1 MNTEYYQDELAGS
14 SGNRIMVGARQVG
27 KTSTIVHD
35 VVARYRDEQTVLVVA
50 PRQEMVFQIQDMV
63 QAEVDGHNAVT
74 KRYIES
80 LEHDGFIS
88 FMSATSVDF
97 NTDKIQYYDAIC
109 IDEANYVDQ
118 ELCFNIQ
125 HEFDGDVLLTIT
137 PAAKPHIVDMW
148 AKHSPYWQT
157 TQVSASDAPH
167 IDGYSIRDRQ
177 ALLSTEQQAR
187 ELDAEIT
194 SV

>member
-1 MNTEYYQDELAGS
+1 MNTAPYQDELVAS

-27 KTSTIVHD
+27 KTTTIVHD
-35 VVARYRDEQTVLVVA
+35 AVARYCDGQAVIVVA
-50 PRQEMVFQIQDMV
+50 PRQEMVYQIQDIV
-63 QAEVDGHNAVT
+63 QAEVDGHASVT

-88 FMSATSVDF
+88 FVPAASADFDVDE
-97 NTDKIQYYDAIC
+97 IRYYDAVC

-137 PAAKPHIVDMW
+137 PGAKPHIVDMW
-148 AKHSPYWQT
+148 AKYSPYWAT

-177 ALLSTEQQAR
+177 SLLSTAKQAR
-187 ELDAEIT
+187 EIDAEIT